1 MAKNISINKMITEMK
16 KTYIAPHTKILVIK
30 EQYQILA
37 GTTTSNSTM
46 SDGTAGPTTGGTLTG
61 GDQSSAGAKRRSYS
75 DWEQ

>member
-1 MAKNISINKMITEMK
+1 MK

-46 SDGTAGPTTGGTLTG
+46 SDGTAGPTIGGTLTG